1 MDKGKMDRDLA
12 DTSARKYACSN
23 RKSGRKPKTKIAS
36 RKIQEEQF
44 FDGLSETVE
53 RKLENEKAVFTVFSQ
68 FSHKNDTLLFYN
80 TSSFLKDG
88 SLRALTIQ
96 AIRINS

>member
-36 RKIQEEQF
+36 QKIQKEQF

-53 RKLENEKAVFTVFSQ
+53 RKLENEKLFSQ
-68 FSHKNDTLLFYN
+68 FFHNFHIKMTHCF
-80 TSSFLKDG
+80 FI
-88 SLRALTIQ
+88 IQ
-96 AIRINS
+96 AVS